1 MKKFSTRS
9 VALTGMLFALAIV
22 LSFAEG
28 MLTPIFCLPPG
39 VKLGLSNIVVMFALF
54 YIGKPQAVL
63 LAVLKG
69 GFAMLTRGFIAGVL
83 SLSGGLFS
91 CLILILLTYLPFKI
105 SLLIFSV
112 TGAVAHNIGQLI
124 ALSFVVTGSAYTVY
138 YLPVLLISGVVM
150 GSITS
155 ISLNAVMPALKK
167 LGIYKEK

>member
-1 MKKFSTRS
+1 
-9 VALTGMLFALAIV
+9 
-22 LSFAEG
+22 
-28 MLTPIFCLPPG
+28 
-39 VKLGLSNIVVMFALF
+39 
-54 YIGKPQAVL
+54 
-63 LAVLKG
+63 
-69 GFAMLTRGFIAGVL
+69 
-83 SLSGGLFS
+83 
-91 CLILILLTYLPFKI
+91 
-105 SLLIFSV
+105 IFSV